1 MNTTS
6 RQLDQSAPRLA
17 APGAGLPLPELLIAR
32 LRFWIARRSKS
43 AEDFMGLFQSER
55 TYILQLASECS
66 DHDAA
71 RQVLIK
77 RLRGME
83 DSSRDWSVFMTLN
96 HLSIVN
102 GGVIRTIQSL
112 LRGVIPDGKVGTADV
127 KPAPKSDAGSL
138 ESFERVCDLYIK
150 SVNRIPDL
158 KTAVRYR
165 HPWFGPMDA
174 FSWHALA
181 AVHMRIHRQQIELI
195 VAQLG
200 NDNPG

>member
-1 MNTTS
+1 
-6 RQLDQSAPRLA
+6 
-17 APGAGLPLPELLIAR
+17 
-32 LRFWIARRSKS
+32 
-43 AEDFMGLFQSER
+43 MGLFQSER

-112 LRGVIPDGKVGTADV
+112 
-127 KPAPKSDAGSL
+127 
-138 ESFERVCDLYIK
+138 
-150 SVNRIPDL
+150 
-158 KTAVRYR
+158 
-165 HPWFGPMDA
+165 
-174 FSWHALA
+174 
-181 AVHMRIHRQQIELI
+181 
-195 VAQLG
+195 
-200 NDNPG
+200 